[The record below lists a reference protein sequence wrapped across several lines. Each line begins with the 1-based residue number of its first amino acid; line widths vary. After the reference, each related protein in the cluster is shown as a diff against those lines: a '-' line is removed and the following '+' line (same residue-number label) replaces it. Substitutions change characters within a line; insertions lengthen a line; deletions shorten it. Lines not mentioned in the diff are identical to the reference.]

1 MQRQRHLGV
10 EAPVFQ
16 ATSRLE
22 NILDFKLNIGSSRKT
37 LGLNALSKC
46 KAETVMP
53 DAAGLESSHLSGFS
67 LGLNASKASW
77 GFPVI
82 FKGVQLD
89 FPLAPT
95 PDTDFGARY
104 RNHPSSQQLERRL
117 GTGKQLGRDCASPAS
132 RPAIVRFSP
141 RLNCVAF
148 SFEVAILR
156 DTDSGA
162 GCFQEFA

>member
-1 MQRQRHLGV
+1 MQRQRHWVV

-16 ATSRLE
+16 ATIRLE

-77 GFPVI
+77 GFPVM

-104 RNHPSSQQLERRL
+104 RNHPSSQQLKSHLE
-117 GTGKQLGRDCASPAS
+117 TGKQLG
-132 RPAIVRFSP
+132 
-141 RLNCVAF
+141 
-148 SFEVAILR
+148 
-156 DTDSGA
+156 
-162 GCFQEFA
+162 